1 MTLSRR
7 VRLLALI
14 QGVDLGSGLD
24 DISEGQRD
32 HLLLELGRE
41 PRQDVPMS
49 TFDPLSD
56 PLDDPFPE
64 ELR

>member
-14 QGVDLGSGLD
+14 QGVDLGTGLED
-24 DISEGQRD
+24 VSEAEQLRLWGLLRD
-32 HLLLELGRE
+32 E
-41 PRQDVPMS
+41 PRLDTPAS
-49 TFDPLSD
+49 TYDPLSD